1 MRLSPAPRGAL
12 LYKKIIN
19 LVGTFFPRGLKGPKS
34 LACVFFH
41 SSAFN
46 IHLFQSLGNWTSRLD
61 QGGSSEE
68 VG

>member
-1 MRLSPAPRGAL
+1 MQVNHKSGRNLFPEKLEGG
-12 LYKKIIN
+12 KIPCMC
-19 LVGTFFPRGLKGPKS
+19 L
-34 LACVFFH
+34 FH